1 MLVGGLVMLVL
12 AVLLS
17 WLPLLGPLVAGMAGG
32 WIVAA
37 TGRALLVALVP
48 AIVLAGVVV
57 LLLTAFELPV
67 LGAIAG
73 IGVFLFVVFQEIPL
87 LLGAW
92 AGAALARD

>member
-1 MLVGGLVMLVL
+1 MLVL

-32 WIVAA
+32 WIVAD
-37 TGRALLVALVP
+37 TRRAVLVALLP
-48 AIVLAGVVV
+48 AIALAAVAVV
-57 LLLTAFELPV
+57 LLTAFELPV

-73 IGVFLFVVFQEIPL
+73 VGVFLFVVFQEVPL

-92 AGAALARD
+92 AGAALARRG